1 VAHPAQV
8 RHNPHAL
15 LSRRTEALSSGGAQ
29 SDKEADPEVQ
39 AANAEVGVSGNPRD
53 TSLAAINSLMEPSF
67 SHSVQTESGCTSCRS
82 TDVALVADPLCC
94 AW

>member
-1 VAHPAQV
+1 MLSTAPYVLRLTLEEQAHPV

-39 AANAEVGVSGNPRD
+39 AANAEVGTSGNPRD

-67 SHSVQTESGCTSCRS
+67 
-82 TDVALVADPLCC
+82 
-94 AW
+94 